1 MLCERAAMGQ
11 TPPLGFASDPDRGQR
26 LVTYSPLARR
36 LPATGGGE
44 PLAYGTPQRLAAG
57 EARTHAPEEDDSVC

>member
-1 MLCERAAMGQ
+1 MLCKMAVGEQ
-11 TPPLGFASDPDRGQR
+11 PPQLGFASDPDRGQR

-36 LPATGGGE
+36 LPAAGGGE
-44 PLAYGTPQRLAAG
+44 TIAYGTPQRLVAG